1 MSYFAV
7 YSKNLTCCTLFV
19 SLLVLGACQQQDV
32 SSEAS
37 IARATELTLT
47 EVFRIGDETAGDTV
61 LFGDD
66 LEVAVNSRGQ
76 LFVTDEG
83 VVDIRVFSDTGALM
97 QRIGRA
103 GEGPGEFES
112 TPLVHV
118 GVKDTV
124 YALDTIADRLT
135 VFAPNNSSTV
145 EIIDISASEIF
156 DTELRNYQFA
166 RNLIGV
172 VKDGFLVQYED
183 SISPFESDS
192 DAPELT
198 TLKLLNRKGAV
209 SADTIVQMPSRDMFY
224 ARTSARSYVGGR
236 LPFGRDAFIEV
247 SPDNLLYY
255 GRNDAIEIQVRSID
269 GNTRRS
275 VRVPHDPVPVTDDE
289 RNSWLSGLPDNVQ
302 HEMRSVVPKT
312 RPAYEMLLL
321 DDSERIWLRLSAPEG
336 ALEARWILVNLE
348 GRVQATT
355 ILPST
360 VWLKVVAGNR
370 AIGASIDD
378 EQGAP
383 LVVAYEI
390 TQ

>member
-1 MSYFAV
+1 M
-7 YSKNLTCCTLFV
+7 
-19 SLLVLGACQQQDV
+19 SLLVLGACQQQYV
-32 SSEAS
+32 SIEESL
-37 IARATELTLT
+37 ARATELTLT
-47 EVFRIGDETAGDTV
+47 EVFRIGDEMADDTV
-61 LFGDD
+61 FFGDD
-66 LEVAVNSRGQ
+66 PELAVNSRGQ
-76 LFVTDEG
+76 LFVTDDG
-83 VVDIRVFSDTGALM
+83 IAGIRVFSDTGALM
-97 QRIGRA
+97 QMIGRA
-103 GEGPGEFES
+103 GEGPGEFED
-112 TPLVHV
+112 TPIVHV
-118 GVKDTV
+118 GAKDTI
-124 YALDTIADRLT
+124 YTLDTIADRLT
-135 VFAPNNSSTV
+135 VFLPNSFLPV
-145 EIIDISASEIF
+145 ETIDISGSEIF
-156 DTELRNYQFA
+156 SAEFQNFQFA

-172 VKDGFLVQYED
+172 VEDGFLVKYED
-183 SISPFESDS
+183 STSPFESNT

-224 ARTSARSYVGGR
+224 ARTSARSYIGGR
-236 LPFGRDAFIEV
+236 LPFGRDAFIAL

-255 GRNDAIEIQVRSID
+255 GRNDAIEIQSRSID
-269 GNTRRS
+269 GDTRRS
-275 VRVPHDPVPVTDDE
+275 VHVPHDPVPVTEDE
-289 RNSWLSGLPDNVQ
+289 RNSWLSELPDNAQ
-302 HEMRSVVPKT
+302 HELRPVVPKT
-312 RPAYEMLLL
+312 RPAYEALVL

-370 AIGASIDD
+370 AIGTSIDD